1 MAPDVQAVDTWWAP
15 LAFWFLF
22 LGALAIAVSQLGIAA
37 LDNFIAAI
45 GAYIP
50 NIIAAVLI
58 FVIAGVVAAA
68 VGGLVARTMGD
79 TPTGKVVGSVVPVLV
94 MAIATFMILNQ
105 LQIATE
111 IVTITYAA
119 LIGGVFLAMALA
131 FGLGGR
137 EVAGRMLSDAYD
149 KGQEQRGQV
158 RRDMEVGKER
168 GKQDA
173 SAPKPRPS
181 SARATAGPRPSRSAP
196 AAPATAR
203 PARAGSTDGPRHEGP
218 RGHPADTTRGN
229 GTPSSREVIGRQ
241 REEFGGMNWG
251 AAFFGWLVAIGVAA
265 LLIAILSAAGA
276 AIGLTQTSTSD
287 ASGNAGTVG
296 IVGGI
301 VLLAILGLA
310 YYAGGYVAGR
320 MSRFDGPRQG
330 LGTGSSG

>member
-1 MAPDVQAVDTWWAP
+1 MFYAAVNIGDSVQQGLDAVFAFIPKLIGFLLILLIGYIIARVVKGILQKLLQKVGIDRALHSGSTGSYVNKVAPDVKP
-15 LAFWFLF
+15 SSLIGSLAFWFLF
-22 LGALAIAVSQLGIAA
+22 LGAVAIAVSQLGIAA
-37 LDNFIAAI
+37 LDNFVAAI

-68 VGGLVARTMGD
+68 IGGLVARTMGD

-105 LQIATE
+105 LQIAPE

-137 EVAGRMLSDAYD
+137 EVAGQMLSDAYD

-173 SAPKPRPS
+173 ERVKAE
-181 SARATAGPRPSRSAP
+181 AGQRTGNGAP
-196 AAPATAR
+196 AA
-203 PARAGSTDGPRHEGP
+203 G
-218 RGHPADTTRGN
+218 
-229 GTPSSREVIGRQ
+229 GTPGSR
-241 REEFGGMNWG
+241 
-251 AAFFGWLVAIGVAA
+251 A
-265 LLIAILSAAGA
+265 L
-276 AIGLTQTSTSD
+276 
-287 ASGNAGTVG
+287 
-296 IVGGI
+296 
-301 VLLAILGLA
+301 
-310 YYAGGYVAGR
+310 
-320 MSRFDGPRQG
+320 
-330 LGTGSSG
+330 